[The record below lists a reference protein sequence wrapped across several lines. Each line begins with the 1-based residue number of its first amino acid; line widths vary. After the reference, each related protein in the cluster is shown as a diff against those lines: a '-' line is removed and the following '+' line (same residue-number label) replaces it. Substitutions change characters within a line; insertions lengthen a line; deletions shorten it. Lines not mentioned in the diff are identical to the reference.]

1 MPGRYALCL
10 ACVVSSRRPSTR
22 QPDRSVT
29 EWSVIPKVSYQESY
43 HTTKREKSEFCR
55 SRTKIMKTSNL
66 CVYDL
71 KRLSIA
77 KNVKDE
83 YGTQSAATYGV
94 FPELSDSADLQ
105 PGRPHT
111 NGNKQA
117 YSLETFNSCHNFDRP
132 PCIANL
138 KQYFNSTNKA
148 PRAHSQRKL

>member
-1 MPGRYALCL
+1 
-10 ACVVSSRRPSTR
+10 
-22 QPDRSVT
+22 
-29 EWSVIPKVSYQESY
+29 
-43 HTTKREKSEFCR
+43 
-55 SRTKIMKTSNL
+55 MKTSNL

-94 FPELSDSADLQ
+94 FPELSDSSADLQ
-105 PGRPHT
+105 PGRPH
-111 NGNKQA
+111 NGNKQV

-138 KQYFNSTNKA
+138 KQYFNPTNLR
-148 PRAHSQRKL
+148 PRGLIVKGSSKSSP